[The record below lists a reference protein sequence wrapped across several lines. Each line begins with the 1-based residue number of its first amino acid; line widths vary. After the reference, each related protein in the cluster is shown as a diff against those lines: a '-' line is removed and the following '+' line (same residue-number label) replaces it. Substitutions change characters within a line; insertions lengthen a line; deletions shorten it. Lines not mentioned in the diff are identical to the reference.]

1 MTNEE
6 LAAAIQSGE
15 TERMAELWAGV
26 ENLVKWK
33 ANRIL
38 SALDAPVGVEFD
50 DLCNM
55 GYIALTKAVPTYK
68 PDSGAFSTWFMFYL
82 QTAFAEATG
91 YRTGKQRRDPLRNA
105 LSLDE
110 PLQDADGLT
119 LADSLAADTDT
130 ETEVLASMR
139 QSELRREL
147 ESILQQIG
155 GIGAQVMRLR
165 YFENMPYERIA
176 AALHIPIAQAQQEGN
191 RAMARLREPDI
202 LERLRPFRDGAGRR
216 TASGRRNGRVDT
228 TVPISERIGA
238 LAARRNSIAQKEE

>member
-38 SALDAPVGVEFD
+38 NALSAPVDVEFD
-50 DLCNM
+50 DLCNA

-68 PDSGAFSTWFMFYL
+68 ADSGAFSTWFMFYL
-82 QTAFAEATG
+82 QRAFAEATG
-91 YRTGKQRRDPLRNA
+91 YRKGKQKRDPLHTA
-105 LSLDE
+105 LSLDA

-119 LADSLAADTDT
+119 LADSLAADTDM
-130 ETEVLASMR
+130 ETEVIASMQ

-176 AALHIPIAQAQQEGN
+176 AALHISIAQARQEGN
-191 RAMARLREPDI
+191 KAMARLREPDI
-202 LERLRPFRDGAGRR
+202 IERLRPFRDGAGRR
-216 TASGRRNGRVDT
+216 TAAGRRSSRNDT
-228 TVPISERIGA
+228 MPLNERIGE
-238 LAARRNSIAQKEE
+238 LAARRNSIAQKEK

>member
-38 SALDAPVGVEFD
+38 NALSAPVDVEFD
-50 DLCNM
+50 DLCNA

-68 PDSGAFSTWFMFYL
+68 ADSGAFSTWFMFYL
-82 QTAFAEATG
+82 QRAFAEATG
-91 YRTGKQRRDPLRNA
+91 YRKGKQKRDPLHTA
-105 LSLDE
+105 LSLDA

-119 LADSLAADTDT
+119 LADSLAADTDM
-130 ETEVLASMR
+130 ETEVITSMQ

-147 ESILQQIG
+147 ESILRQIG
-155 GIGAQVMRLR
+155 GTGAQVMRLR

-176 AALHIPIAQAQQEGN
+176 AALHISIAQARQEGN
-191 RAMARLREPDI
+191 KAMARLREPDI
-202 LERLRPFRDGAGRR
+202 IERLRPFRDGTGRR
-216 TASGRRNGRVDT
+216 TAAGRRSSRNDT
-228 TVPISERIGA
+228 MPLNERIGE
-238 LAARRNSIAQKEE
+238 LAARRNSIAQKEK

>member
-38 SALDAPVGVEFD
+38 NALSAPVDVEFD
-50 DLCNM
+50 DLCNA

-68 PDSGAFSTWFMFYL
+68 ADSGAFSTWFMFYL
-82 QTAFAEATG
+82 QRAFAEVTG
-91 YRTGKQRRDPLRNA
+91 YRKGKQKRDPLHTA
-105 LSLDE
+105 LSLDA

-119 LADSLAADTDT
+119 LADSLAADTDM
-130 ETEVLASMR
+130 ETEVIASMQ

-176 AALHIPIAQAQQEGN
+176 AALHISIAQARQEGN
-191 RAMARLREPDI
+191 KAMARLREPDI
-202 LERLRPFRDGAGRR
+202 IERLRPFRDGAGRR
-216 TASGRRNGRVDT
+216 IAAGRRSSRNDAM
-228 TVPISERIGA
+228 PLNERIGE
-238 LAARRNSIAQKEE
+238 LAARRNSIAQKEK

>member
-38 SALDAPVGVEFD
+38 NALSAPVDVEFD
-50 DLCNM
+50 DLCNA

-68 PDSGAFSTWFMFYL
+68 ADSGAFSTWFMFYL
-82 QTAFAEATG
+82 QRAFAEATG
-91 YRTGKQRRDPLRNA
+91 YRKGKQKRDPLHTA
-105 LSLDE
+105 LSLDA

-119 LADSLAADTDT
+119 LADSLAADTDM
-130 ETEVLASMR
+130 ETEVITSMQ

-155 GIGAQVMRLR
+155 GTGAQVMRLR

-176 AALHIPIAQAQQEGN
+176 AALHISIAQARQEGN
-191 RAMARLREPDI
+191 KAMARLREPDI
-202 LERLRPFRDGAGRR
+202 IERLRPFRDGAGRR
-216 TASGRRNGRVDT
+216 TAAGRRSSRNDT
-228 TVPISERIGA
+228 MPLNERIGE
-238 LAARRNSIAQKEE
+238 LAARRNSIAKKEK

>member
-38 SALDAPVGVEFD
+38 NALSAPVDVEFD
-50 DLCNM
+50 DLCNA

-68 PDSGAFSTWFMFYL
+68 ADSGAFSTWFMFYL
-82 QTAFAEATG
+82 QRAFAEATG
-91 YRTGKQRRDPLRNA
+91 YRKGKQKRDPLHTA
-105 LSLDE
+105 LSLDA

-119 LADSLAADTDT
+119 LADSLAADTDM
-130 ETEVLASMR
+130 ETEVIASMQ

-155 GIGAQVMRLR
+155 GTGAQVMRLR

-176 AALHIPIAQAQQEGN
+176 AALHISIAQARQEGN
-191 RAMARLREPDI
+191 KAMARLREPDI
-202 LERLRPFRDGAGRR
+202 IERLRPFRDGAGRR
-216 TASGRRNGRVDT
+216 TAAGRRSSRNDT
-228 TVPISERIGA
+228 MPLNERIGE
-238 LAARRNSIAQKEE
+238 LAARRNSIAQKEK

>member
-38 SALDAPVGVEFD
+38 NALSAPVDVEFD
-50 DLCNM
+50 DLCNA

-68 PDSGAFSTWFMFYL
+68 ADSGAFSTWFMFYL
-82 QTAFAEATG
+82 QRAFAEATG
-91 YRTGKQRRDPLRNA
+91 YRKGKQKRDPLHTA
-105 LSLDE
+105 LSLDA

-119 LADSLAADTDT
+119 LADSLAADTDM
-130 ETEVLASMR
+130 ETEVITSMQ

-155 GIGAQVMRLR
+155 GTGAQVMRLR

-176 AALHIPIAQAQQEGN
+176 AALHISIAQARQEGN
-191 RAMARLREPDI
+191 KAMARLREPDI
-202 LERLRPFRDGAGRR
+202 IERLRPFRDGAGRR
-216 TASGRRNGRVDT
+216 TAAGRRSSRNDT
-228 TVPISERIGA
+228 MPLNERIGA
-238 LAARRNSIAQKEE
+238 LAARRNSIAQKEK

>member
-38 SALDAPVGVEFD
+38 NALSAPVDVEFD
-50 DLCNM
+50 DLCNA

-68 PDSGAFSTWFMFYL
+68 ADSGAFSTWFMFYL
-82 QTAFAEATG
+82 QRAFAEATG
-91 YRTGKQRRDPLRNA
+91 YRKGEQKRDPLHTA
-105 LSLDE
+105 LSLDA

-119 LADSLAADTDT
+119 LADSLAADTDM
-130 ETEVLASMR
+130 ETEVIASMQ

-155 GIGAQVMRLR
+155 GTGAQVMRLR

-176 AALHIPIAQAQQEGN
+176 AALHISIAQARQEGN
-191 RAMARLREPDI
+191 KAMARLREPDI
-202 LERLRPFRDGAGRR
+202 IERLRPFRDGTGRR
-216 TASGRRNGRVDT
+216 TAAGRRSSRNDT
-228 TVPISERIGA
+228 MPLNERIGE
-238 LAARRNSIAQKEE
+238 LAARRNSIAQKEK

>member
-38 SALDAPVGVEFD
+38 NALSAPVDVEFD
-50 DLCNM
+50 DLCNA

-68 PDSGAFSTWFMFYL
+68 ADSGAFSTWFMFYL
-82 QTAFAEATG
+82 QRAFAEATG
-91 YRTGKQRRDPLRNA
+91 YRKGKQKRDPLHTA
-105 LSLDE
+105 LSLDA

-119 LADSLAADTDT
+119 LADSLAADTDM
-130 ETEVLASMR
+130 ETEVITSMQ

-155 GIGAQVMRLR
+155 GTGAQVMRLR

-176 AALHIPIAQAQQEGN
+176 AALHISIAQARQEGN
-191 RAMARLREPDI
+191 KAMARLREPDI
-202 LERLRPFRDGAGRR
+202 IERLRPFRDGAGRR
-216 TASGRRNGRVDT
+216 TAAGRRSSRNDT
-228 TVPISERIGA
+228 MPLNERIGE
-238 LAARRNSIAQKEE
+238 LAARRNSIAQKEK